1 MCGTNV
7 GVLVLVNPCGLVE
20 ISVRTSGISRRGG
33 VQDILESFG
42 MDYAYI
48 IMSSKYVM
56 KYIILFIE
64 MYFLRN
70 SREFHDEINARG

>member
-1 MCGTNV
+1 M
-7 GVLVLVNPCGLVE
+7 
-20 ISVRTSGISRRGG
+20 
-33 VQDILESFG
+33 QDILESFG